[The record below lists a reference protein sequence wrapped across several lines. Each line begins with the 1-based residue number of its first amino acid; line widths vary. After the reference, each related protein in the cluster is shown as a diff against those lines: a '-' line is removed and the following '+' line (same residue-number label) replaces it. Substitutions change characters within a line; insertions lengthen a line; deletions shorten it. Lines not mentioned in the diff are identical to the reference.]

1 MPRLCSRCFLLVL
14 FFLPTNLIL
23 LSKARAVDPKYLL
36 FYGNSFTNAC
46 CGATGSLRPMPTV
59 VAEIAQAAGHPKPYV
74 KNAAVNGQSMQW
86 HVDNNTF
93 AITSGIPGQHWSNVV
108 LQDFSTQ
115 PTHIGNLALH
125 LSSTTA
131 MYNLVAAHSPNV
143 VPVLFETWAR
153 GPGHSFYTGV
163 NPSFPGG
170 PVQMQQELRDGYH
183 MAVDN
188 INSMVGSNLAKYAPA
203 GDAWENAGFPLNF
216 YASDIYHANNRGML
230 LNALIMYGTIYDDR
244 TTSDINLSA
253 ILATLNVSAADGQ
266 FLQSLADAT
275 LVPEP
280 TTLAMVGFGVLLM
293 TRRRRRLD

>member
-1 MPRLCSRCFLLVL
+1 MKRKRYIVILGCATFLAVIQLS
-14 FFLPTNLIL
+14 LPV
-23 LSKARAVDPKYLL
+23 AAQDPKNLL

-46 CGATGSLRPMPTV
+46 CGATGSQRSMPSV
-59 VAEIAQAAGHPKPYV
+59 LSDIAVSAGHPTPFIR
-74 KNAAVNGQSMQW
+74 NSSVNGQSMQW
-86 HVDNNTF
+86 HVQNNTLV
-93 AITSGIPGQHWSNVV
+93 ITVGLPAGQKWDNVI

-125 LSSTTA
+125 LSSTKE

-153 GPGHSFYTGV
+153 GPGHSFYTGA

-170 PVQMQQELRDGYH
+170 PAQMQQELRDGYH

-188 INSMVGSNLAKYAPA
+188 INSMVGTNLAKYAPA
-203 GDAWENAGFPLNF
+203 GDAWENAGFPLNY

-230 LNALIMYGTIYDDR
+230 LNALVMYGTIYDDR
-244 TTSDINLSA
+244 TTSDIDLSA
-253 ILATLNVSAADGQ
+253 ILSTLNLSAADGLL
-266 FLQSLADAT
+266 LQTVADAT

-280 TTLAMVGFGVLLM
+280 TAVLLLSIGM
-293 TRRRRRLD
+293 LFFAGQRRRV